1 MLKSCAVKK
10 SSTESEWLPTNKE
23 NNEIQDRNQGMLQ
36 NSIDLNLNLDGPTKL
51 LYGKNKE

>member
-23 NNEIQDRNQGMLQ
+23 NNEIQKLGNAPK
-36 NSIDLNLNLDGPTKL
+36 LNRPELKP
-51 LYGKNKE
+51 